1 MSLVIVILC
10 VADTSDGSSPTAPH
24 LTDVPGLQKEKQKEK
39 TIANS
44 LFIVLLCL
52 YI

>member
-24 LTDVPGLQKEKQKEK
+24 LTDVPGLQKEK

>member
-1 MSLVIVILC
+1 MSSVIVILC
-10 VADTSDGSSPTAPH
+10 VAVPQMALLPLLPH
-24 LTDVPGLQKEKQKEK
+24 LTDVPGLQKEK
-39 TIANS
+39 TIAANS